1 MNLSAIRK
9 RSETSGV
16 FSSIRA
22 SLPGALAALA
32 FCAPVHAESSLGA
45 AGASCS
51 HLGND
56 FVSVSGASGCV
67 RIGGHVRAAKAQPAP
82 LGYAETQD
90 GMRRASEAFHVR
102 AGAPSADAALYRR

>member
-1 MNLSAIRK
+1 MILPAIRK
-9 RSETSGV
+9 RPRAARI
-16 FSSIRA
+16 FSPIRA
-22 SLPGALAALA
+22 SLPGAFAAIA
-32 FCAPVHAESSLGA
+32 FCAPVQAESSLGT
-45 AGASCS
+45 AGASCA

-90 GMRRASEAFHVR
+90 GVRGASEAFHVR
-102 AGAPSADAALYRR
+102 AGATSADQALYRR